1 MGMTL
6 IFFGNGVYIRH
17 KKKKLRR
24 LVLLLNFIISKI
36 ISALMIYSVIMLNT
50 VKITHHAYVKE
61 TVEIKER
68 VE

>member
-1 MGMTL
+1 
-6 IFFGNGVYIRH
+6 
-17 KKKKLRR
+17 
-24 LVLLLNFIISKI
+24 
-36 ISALMIYSVIMLNT
+36 MIYSVIMLNT